1 MNLLKTICNITNR
14 YASPFEM
21 ADDGIMGMNQR
32 NVNFIG
38 RYNKR
43 NLFPHID
50 NKLCIQYTSDCADE
64 EESSYAGY
72 SAIF

>member
-1 MNLLKTICNITNR
+1 MNLLKKICNLKNR

-43 NLFPHID
+43 NLFPLVD
-50 NKLCIQYTSDCADE
+50 K
-64 EESSYAGY
+64 
-72 SAIF
+72 